1 MTSANAVRP
10 VVRSPERDKVA
21 EEDTVLNDFPLPT
34 AMQDWV
40 KRHGDSVKLT
50 PLPYPSKPVHRPSR
64 SANWRLRKK
73 EQLRIYRVACSMVSL
88 INGLDEG
95 HTYANQSVVLPDLLC
110 QVRSAQE
117 LALKDILQNATLF
130 VRARSGETL
139 SGDHGAPK
147 ERQPRTA
154 KLIKQ
159 DMNEEG
165 YVRTSRAAPQVA
177 LQALAIDEPSQI
189 TVLTCC

>member
-1 MTSANAVRP
+1 
-10 VVRSPERDKVA
+10 
-21 EEDTVLNDFPLPT
+21 
-34 AMQDWV
+34 
-40 KRHGDSVKLT
+40 
-50 PLPYPSKPVHRPSR
+50 
-64 SANWRLRKK
+64 
-73 EQLRIYRVACSMVSL
+73 MVSL
-88 INGLDEG
+88 ISGLDKS

-117 LALKDILQNATLF
+117 LALKDIMQDATLF
-130 VRARSGETL
+130 VRARRGETL
-139 SGDHGAPK
+139 SGDRGAPK

-177 LQALAIDEPSQI
+177 LQALAIDEPSSDHSI
-189 TVLTCC
+189 DMLLALTPEEAAFYQYEHQVV